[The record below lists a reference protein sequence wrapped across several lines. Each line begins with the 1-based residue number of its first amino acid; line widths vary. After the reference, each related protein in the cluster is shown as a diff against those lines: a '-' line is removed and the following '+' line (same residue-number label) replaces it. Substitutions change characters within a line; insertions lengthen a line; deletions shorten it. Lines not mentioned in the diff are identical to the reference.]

1 MPGGMGLP
9 KRLVTLS
16 TSCPSASLPT
26 QVTVVPAGITIVLG
40 RYSPP
45 QSQTSLGPGAGI
57 THEDDAGKSGAGVSS
72 GAGAVGMGGGVS
84 RAGSGADTIAD
95 TAVAGAVTGL
105 TQALR
110 ISNSPTSKAAISGVL
125 RILTSSTPD
134 MLIVAGRLLKSKFIR

>member
-1 MPGGMGLP
+1 
-9 KRLVTLS
+9 
-16 TSCPSASLPT
+16 
-26 QVTVVPAGITIVLG
+26 
-40 RYSPP
+40 
-45 QSQTSLGPGAGI
+45 
-57 THEDDAGKSGAGVSS
+57 
-72 GAGAVGMGGGVS
+72 MGGGVS